1 MQQAT
6 KGKVY
11 LTGAGPG
18 AVDLITVRAAQ
29 VLASADVVIYD
40 HLVNEELLN
49 LAPGAA
55 ELVYAGKRGGGERA
69 LDQAQINQLMVERAR
84 AGHHVVRLKGG
95 DPFIFGRGGEE
106 AAALIEAGVEFEVVP
121 GITSAIAV
129 PAYAGIP
136 LTHRDYGSFVAF
148 VTGHEDPR
156 AWARWCSTMG

>member
-1 MQQAT
+1 MQHST
-6 KGKVY
+6 NGKVY

-18 AVDLITVRAAQ
+18 AVDLITMRAAQ
-29 VLASADVVIYD
+29 VLAIADVVIYD
-40 HLVNEELLN
+40 HLVNEQLLN

-55 ELVYAGKRGGGERA
+55 ELIYAGKRGGGERA
-69 LDQAQINQLMVERAR
+69 LDQAQINELLVEGGR
-84 AGHHVVRLKGG
+84 AGRQVVRLKGG

-106 AAALIEAGVEFEVVP
+106 AAALLDAGIEFEVVP

-148 VTGHEDPR
+148 VTGHQDP
-156 AWARWCSTMG
+156 AHGADG